1 MNKST
6 PEYIR
11 VREEIAINLWANDDE
26 VTFKEAEKM
35 WKLCQEDSKRGHH
48 GDCTKEPNSCAVC
61 TINKFLQ
68 RADSILEIKGIGII
82 SDNQRLPE
90 PIFSY
95 PLKEASRAYYD
106 VGQDRMVQANFKRLV
121 E

>member
-6 PEYIR
+6 PEYKR
-11 VREEIAINLWANDDE
+11 VREEIA
-26 VTFKEAEKM
+26 K
-35 WKLCQEDSKRGHH
+35 KLCNELDREYWYKSDKISKETYR
-48 GDCTKEPNSCAVC
+48 KN
-61 TINKFLQ
+61 
-68 RADSILEIKGIGII
+68 ADSILEIKGIGII
-82 SDNQRLPE
+82 SDNQKLPE

>member
-1 MNKST
+1 MNKTT
-6 PEYIR
+6 PEYKR
-11 VREEIAINLWANDDE
+11 VREEIAKQLFVIGSNLPEYKAIEIWERNNPNHAVIDDWRN
-26 VTFKEAEKM
+26 AER
-35 WKLCQEDSKRGHH
+35 EY
-48 GDCTKEPNSCAVC
+48 
-61 TINKFLQ
+61 
-68 RADSILEIKGIGII
+68 ADAILEIKGIAILN
-82 SDNQRLPE
+82 DNQKLPE